1 MMRQELRLQSVDGL
15 HLFLVEA
22 WWRAALT
29 HAYGKTEAD
38 LRLRS
43 IPALILIAIWGQ
55 HRTSRVLLE
64 A

>member
-1 MMRQELRLQSVDGL
+1 MMRQELRLQAVDGL

-29 HAYGKTEAD
+29 HAYGKTEAEH
-38 LRLRS
+38 RLRS
-43 IPALILIAIWGQ
+43 IPALVLITLWGQ
-55 HRTSRVLLE
+55 HRSSRVLLE